1 MIVAIAASAA
11 FKGAPATRPATAM
24 RSHSIAMAL
33 SGPEQ
38 LQAMNIARN
47 LLGSQTLP
55 QCTVVVAG
63 GNGRVGASVCR
74 NLLRNHPLVS
84 VRALIRN
91 ADDIMSYEYLSY
103 EVGAEDA
110 KGTIRPAWAALADG
124 EPRISFEFDEEVQG
138 TYGLDR
144 LSLCECELRYKPDV
158 ERALQ
163 GADAVIYCAS
173 AFDANRR
180 KNPERLQAR
189 AILAQFWRNSGAILA
204 QFPLTSSRPPRPAE
218 RGGPRGGRRHGL
230 LRAAAAR
237 LRADRRGR
245 EGRGEGAAGGV
256 QGRDRRRR
264 GRRDRRRGVG
274 GGARAEGAPR
284 HADGRR
290 GGQPRAARRSRAAG
304 AAVGRAGAWT
314 RLLTRMA

>member
-1 MIVAIAASAA
+1 MMLRSAMVLA
-11 FKGAPATRPATAM
+11 QLHAVLALAVSRAGAPM
-24 RSHSIAMAL
+24 MAL

-189 AILAQFWRNSGAILA
+189 VILRNSAQFGALLSDAPRPRRRCRTRRIA
-204 QFPLTSSRPPRPAE
+204 WRPPAWASSSCGCPTSGRPTRA
-218 RGGPRGGRRHGL
+218 RRP
-230 LRAAAAR
+230 
-237 LRADRRGR
+237 
-245 EGRGEGAAGGV
+245 
-256 QGRDRRRR
+256 RRRR
-264 GRRDRRRGVG
+264 GRRRARARPPTLRASRSSPRCSRRR
-274 GGARAEGAPR
+274 
-284 HADGRR
+284 
-290 GGQPRAARRSRAAG
+290 ARRRSGSAC
-304 AAVGRAGAWT
+304 
-314 RLLTRMA
+314 

>member
-1 MIVAIAASAA
+1 MVLAQLHAVLALAVSRA
-11 FKGAPATRPATAM
+11 GAPM
-24 RSHSIAMAL
+24 MAL

-189 AILAQFWRNSGAILA
+189 NSGAILRNSGA
-204 QFPLTSSRPPRPAE
+204 V
-218 RGGPRGGRRHGL
+218 
-230 LRAAAAR
+230 LRNS
-237 LRADRRGR
+237 L
-245 EGRGEGAAGGV
+245 
-256 QGRDRRRR
+256 
-264 GRRDRRRGVG
+264 
-274 GGARAEGAPR
+274 
-284 HADGRR
+284 
-290 GGQPRAARRSRAAG
+290 
-304 AAVGRAGAWT
+304 
-314 RLLTRMA
+314 

>member
-1 MIVAIAASAA
+1 MALALQGARSAA
-11 FKGAPATRPATAM
+11 LHPRILPMLTA
-24 RSHSIAMAL
+24 IVTALGMAL

-38 LQAMNIARN
+38 LQEMNIARN

-189 AILAQFWRNSGAILA
+189 RAILRNSGAIRR
-204 QFPLTSSRPPRPAE
+204 TS
-218 RGGPRGGRRHGL
+218 L
-230 LRAAAAR
+230 
-237 LRADRRGR
+237 
-245 EGRGEGAAGGV
+245 
-256 QGRDRRRR
+256 
-264 GRRDRRRGVG
+264 
-274 GGARAEGAPR
+274 
-284 HADGRR
+284 
-290 GGQPRAARRSRAAG
+290 
-304 AAVGRAGAWT
+304 
-314 RLLTRMA
+314 

>member
-1 MIVAIAASAA
+1 MIVAIAA
-11 FKGAPATRPATAM
+11 PMTL
-24 RSHSIAMAL
+24 AMAL

-38 LQAMNIARN
+38 LKAMNIARN

-103 EVGAEDA
+103 EGAEDA
-110 KGTIRPAWAALADG
+110 KGRSAGVAAPPTASRG
-124 EPRISFEFDEEVQG
+124 SRSKFDEEVQG

-144 LSLCECELRYKPDV
+144 LSLCECEPRYKPDV

-180 KNPERLQAR
+180 KNPERLWR
-189 AILAQFWRNSGAILA
+189 AAHSAQPRNSAH
-204 QFPLTSSRPPRPAE
+204 P
-218 RGGPRGGRRHGL
+218 
-230 LRAAAAR
+230 
-237 LRADRRGR
+237 
-245 EGRGEGAAGGV
+245 
-256 QGRDRRRR
+256 
-264 GRRDRRRGVG
+264 
-274 GGARAEGAPR
+274 GAP
-284 HADGRR
+284 
-290 GGQPRAARRSRAAG
+290 
-304 AAVGRAGAWT
+304 
-314 RLLTRMA
+314 

>member
-1 MIVAIAASAA
+1 MVLAQRHAVLALAVS
-11 FKGAPATRPATAM
+11 RR
-24 RSHSIAMAL
+24 RSHDD
-33 SGPEQ
+33 GPLWPGAAPGDEHRAQ
-38 LQAMNIARN
+38 PAR
-47 LLGSQTLP
+47 SQTLP

-189 AILAQFWRNSGAILA
+189 AILAQFWRNCGAV
-204 QFPLTSSRPPRPAE
+204 
-218 RGGPRGGRRHGL
+218 
-230 LRAAAAR
+230 LRNF
-237 LRADRRGR
+237 L
-245 EGRGEGAAGGV
+245 
-256 QGRDRRRR
+256 
-264 GRRDRRRGVG
+264 
-274 GGARAEGAPR
+274 
-284 HADGRR
+284 
-290 GGQPRAARRSRAAG
+290 
-304 AAVGRAGAWT
+304 
-314 RLLTRMA
+314 

>member
-1 MIVAIAASAA
+1 MMGSPVGDGDAGHAALHCGGCFEEEQFAGRAPAARGSEALLGALGSPRSALRTRLHGTLPAASMMLRSAMVLA
-11 FKGAPATRPATAM
+11 QLHAVLALAVSRAGAPL
-24 RSHSIAMAL
+24 MAL

-189 AILAQFWRNSGAILA
+189 AILAQFWRNSGAVLR
-204 QFPLTSSRPPRPAE
+204 TS
-218 RGGPRGGRRHGL
+218 L
-230 LRAAAAR
+230 
-237 LRADRRGR
+237 
-245 EGRGEGAAGGV
+245 
-256 QGRDRRRR
+256 
-264 GRRDRRRGVG
+264 
-274 GGARAEGAPR
+274 
-284 HADGRR
+284 
-290 GGQPRAARRSRAAG
+290 
-304 AAVGRAGAWT
+304 
-314 RLLTRMA
+314 

>member
-1 MIVAIAASAA
+1 MTPMLRSAMVLA
-11 FKGAPATRPATAM
+11 QLHAVLALAVSRAGAPM
-24 RSHSIAMAL
+24 MAL

-180 KNPERLQAR
+180 KNPERLQNA
-189 AILAQFWRNSGAILA
+189 
-204 QFPLTSSRPPRPAE
+204 
-218 RGGPRGGRRHGL
+218 
-230 LRAAAAR
+230 
-237 LRADRRGR
+237 ADR
-245 EGRGEGAAGGV
+245 
-256 QGRDRRRR
+256 
-264 GRRDRRRGVG
+264 
-274 GGARAEGAPR
+274 
-284 HADGRR
+284 
-290 GGQPRAARRSRAAG
+290 
-304 AAVGRAGAWT
+304 
-314 RLLTRMA
+314 

>member
-1 MIVAIAASAA
+1 MMLRSATMVLA
-11 FKGAPATRPATAM
+11 QLHAVLALAVSRAGAPM
-24 RSHSIAMAL
+24 MAL

-189 AILAQFWRNSGAILA
+189 AILAQFWRNCGAV
-204 QFPLTSSRPPRPAE
+204 
-218 RGGPRGGRRHGL
+218 
-230 LRAAAAR
+230 LRNF
-237 LRADRRGR
+237 L
-245 EGRGEGAAGGV
+245 
-256 QGRDRRRR
+256 
-264 GRRDRRRGVG
+264 
-274 GGARAEGAPR
+274 
-284 HADGRR
+284 
-290 GGQPRAARRSRAAG
+290 
-304 AAVGRAGAWT
+304 
-314 RLLTRMA
+314 

>member
-1 MIVAIAASAA
+1 MIVAIAA
-11 FKGAPATRPATAM
+11 PMTL
-24 RSHSIAMAL
+24 AMAL

-38 LQAMNIARN
+38 LKAMNIARN

-189 AILAQFWRNSGAILA
+189 ATLAQFCAILA
-204 QFPLTSSRPPRPAE
+204 QFRAILSAASYPPRPAE

-264 GRRDRRRGVG
+264 GRRDRRRGVR
-274 GGARAEGAPR
+274 GGARAEGAAR
-284 HADGRR
+284 HADWRR

-304 AAVGRAGAWT
+304 AAVGGAGAWA

>member
-1 MIVAIAASAA
+1 MD
-11 FKGAPATRPATAM
+11 
-24 RSHSIAMAL
+24 
-33 SGPEQ
+33 
-38 LQAMNIARN
+38 
-47 LLGSQTLP
+47 LP
-55 QCTVVVAG
+55 VVAREVRRQRRHPRRRVARIV

-189 AILAQFWRNSGAILA
+189 RAILRNSGAIRR
-204 QFPLTSSRPPRPAE
+204 TS
-218 RGGPRGGRRHGL
+218 L
-230 LRAAAAR
+230 
-237 LRADRRGR
+237 
-245 EGRGEGAAGGV
+245 
-256 QGRDRRRR
+256 
-264 GRRDRRRGVG
+264 
-274 GGARAEGAPR
+274 
-284 HADGRR
+284 
-290 GGQPRAARRSRAAG
+290 
-304 AAVGRAGAWT
+304 
-314 RLLTRMA
+314 

>member
-24 RSHSIAMAL
+24 RSHGIAMAL

-189 AILAQFWRNSGAILA
+189 AILAQFCAILA
-204 QFPLTSSRPPRPAE
+204 QFCAILYDASRPRRRCRTRRTAWRPPAWASSSC
-218 RGGPRGGRRHGL
+218 GCPTSGRPT
-230 LRAAAAR
+230 RA
-237 LRADRRGR
+237 RRP
-245 EGRGEGAAGGV
+245 
-256 QGRDRRRR
+256 RRRR
-264 GRRDRRRGVG
+264 GRRRARARPPTSRASRSSPRCSRRR
-274 GGARAEGAPR
+274 ARK
-284 HADGRR
+284 
-290 GGQPRAARRSRAAG
+290 RSASAC
-304 AAVGRAGAWT
+304 
-314 RLLTRMA
+314 

>member
-91 ADDIMSYEYLSY
+91 ADDIMSYEYL
-103 EVGAEDA
+103 
-110 KGTIRPAWAALADG
+110 
-124 EPRISFEFDEEVQG
+124 
-138 TYGLDR
+138 
-144 LSLCECELRYKPDV
+144 LSL
-158 ERALQ
+158 
-163 GADAVIYCAS
+163 IH
-173 AFDANRR
+173 
-180 KNPERLQAR
+180 
-189 AILAQFWRNSGAILA
+189 I
-204 QFPLTSSRPPRPAE
+204 
-218 RGGPRGGRRHGL
+218 
-230 LRAAAAR
+230 
-237 LRADRRGR
+237 
-245 EGRGEGAAGGV
+245 
-256 QGRDRRRR
+256 
-264 GRRDRRRGVG
+264 
-274 GGARAEGAPR
+274 
-284 HADGRR
+284 
-290 GGQPRAARRSRAAG
+290 
-304 AAVGRAGAWT
+304 
-314 RLLTRMA
+314 

>member
-1 MIVAIAASAA
+1 M
-11 FKGAPATRPATAM
+11 
-24 RSHSIAMAL
+24 MAL

-180 KNPERLQAR
+180 KNPERLQVTQFWR
-189 AILAQFWRNSGAILA
+189 NSAQFWRNSA
-204 QFPLTSSRPPRPAE
+204 QFSQTPHALFVAAE

-245 EGRGEGAAGGV
+245 ESGGEGAAGGV
-256 QGRDRRRR
+256 QGRDRRR
-264 GRRDRRRGVG
+264 
-274 GGARAEGAPR
+274 
-284 HADGRR
+284 
-290 GGQPRAARRSRAAG
+290 
-304 AAVGRAGAWT
+304 
-314 RLLTRMA
+314 